1 MSRPHLLLP
10 FAMLVPSLAL
20 VIWIMGYPVV
30 DLMRMSVHAVNRFGQ
45 AGNFVGGLNFTK
57 LFADPLFWASFRRT
71 VIWTVC
77 VTTGTIVI
85 SIPVALVLSQ
95 DFAGRGLARLIVLLP
110 WAVSAT
116 MTGIVWRWTL
126 NGQFG
131 MLNALLLKF
140 GLTDQPIEFLA
151 TGEVAFPVAILIG
164 ILAAVP
170 LTVIIF
176 LGAFSSLP
184 ADVFDAARID
194 GAGPLNTFRYMT
206 LPLIRPFVNIA
217 IVLNVIYAFNS
228 FAIIWILTQGGPAN
242 STDILVTYLYKVAF
256 QYGKMA
262 EASAMS
268 LMMFAFLLVFC
279 ILYAR
284 FAMRERAL

>member
-10 FAMLVPSLAL
+10 FLMLAPSLAL
-20 VIWIMGYPVV
+20 VVWIIGYPVA

-45 AGNFVGGLNFTK
+45 VGNFVGALNFAG
-57 LFADPLFWASFRRT
+57 LLDDPLFWASFWRT

-77 VTTGTIVI
+77 VTAGAILI
-85 SIPVALVLSQ
+85 SVPVALILSQ
-95 DFAGRGLARLIVLLP
+95 DFAGRGFARLIIMLP

-131 MLNALLLKF
+131 MLNALLFQFRLVH
-140 GLTDQPIEFLA
+140 QPIEFLA
-151 TGEVAFPVAILIG
+151 TGEVAFPVAIVIG
-164 ILAAVP
+164 ILAAIP

-184 ADVFDAARID
+184 SDIFDAAHID
-194 GAGPLNTFRYMT
+194 GAGPLATFRYMT
-206 LPLIRPFVNIA
+206 LPLIRPFINIA

-268 LMMFAFLLVFC
+268 LMMFAFLIAFC
-279 ILYAR
+279 SLYAR
-284 FAMRERAL
+284 FAIRERLW

>member
-1 MSRPHLLLP
+1 MSRSHLLLP
-10 FAMLVPSLAL
+10 FVMLLPSFAL
-20 VIWIMGYPVV
+20 VIWILGYPVA
-30 DLMRMSVHAVNRFGQ
+30 DLLRMSVHVVNRFGQ
-45 AGNFVGGLNFTK
+45 VGHFVGAINFTE
-57 LFADPLFWASFRRT
+57 LFADALFWASFWRT
-71 VIWTVC
+71 AIWTVC
-77 VTTGTIVI
+77 VTAGAILI
-85 SIPVALVLSQ
+85 AIPVALILTQ

-126 NGQFG
+126 NGQYG
-131 MLNALLLKF
+131 MLNALLLRF
-140 GLTDQPIEFLA
+140 GLTDKPIEFLA

-164 ILAAVP
+164 ILAAIP

-184 ADVFDAARID
+184 SDVFDAARID
-194 GAGPLNTFRYMT
+194 GAGPLNSFRYIT
-206 LPLIRPFVNIA
+206 LPLIRPFLNIA

-279 ILYAR
+279 VLYAR
-284 FAMRERAL
+284 FAMRERAY

>member
-10 FAMLVPSLAL
+10 FVMLAPSLVLA
-20 VIWIMGYPVV
+20 IWIIGYPVV

-45 AGNFVGGLNFTK
+45 VGSFVGALNFSE
-57 LFADPLFWASFRRT
+57 LFADPLFWASFWRT
-71 VIWTVC
+71 VEWTVC
-77 VTTGTIVI
+77 VTFGTILI
-85 SIPVALVLSQ
+85 SIPAALILSGE
-95 DFAGRGLARLIVLLP
+95 FAGRGLARLIVLLP

-131 MLNALLLKF
+131 MLNALLIEL
-140 GLTDQPIEFLA
+140 GLIHQPIEFLA

-176 LGAFSSLP
+176 LGAFASQPSE
-184 ADVFDAARID
+184 VFDAAHID
-194 GAGPLNTFRYMT
+194 GAGPFATFRYMT
-206 LPLIRPFVNIA
+206 LPLIRPFINIA
-217 IVLNVIYAFNS
+217 IVLNIIYAFNS
-228 FAIIWILTQGGPAN
+228 FGIIWILTQGGPAN

-268 LMMFAFLLVFC
+268 LMMFAFLMVFC
-279 ILYAR
+279 TLYAR
-284 FAMRERAL
+284 FAIREQVW